1 MVKTTRENLV
11 LSLPSLRSTAI
22 EVDNPGL
29 VREDAVM
36 VEREALLELPL
47 AVVLVGGEVLEGG
60 LDIVVAGK
68 RVEQRRALP
77 TEARQPVL
85 VTQCHREPELQDQ
98 PRDLNTSLVIIVI
111 TITSLPFPQCLYL
124 AGSGVGSE

>member
-1 MVKTTRENLV
+1 MSLV
-11 LSLPSLRSTAI
+11 LSLPSLRSAAI

-47 AVVLVGGEVLEGG
+47 ALVFVGGEVLEGG
-60 LDIVVAGK
+60 LDIVVAGQG
-68 RVEQRRALP
+68 VEQRRALP
-77 TEARQPVL
+77 TEGRQPVL

-98 PRDLNTSLVIIVI
+98 PRDLNTSLVTI
-111 TITSLPFPQCLYL
+111 TITYY
-124 AGSGVGSE
+124 